1 MFQYTIFVY
10 VERAIVSCVAFPI
23 FPIVKVWLNGR
34 HRLVTSGLVL
44 RSNHIRKWHSENA
57 VKCFQQGYS
66 RTTCRSQVKVTLL
79 VLSSADCTISLTVLA
94 CKCGQLFATCRALL
108 SIVQSVLL
116 YILHSRWWSVA
127 LLCSVF
133 PSTQNRYLHTR
144 AAYLTVIVVC
154 HASRSMLIHVV
165 LQNTPIRLLSARSK
179 SHWVTPPL
187 VDSIEAPILHNY
199 YLQIPWQF
207 KHAVGTSL
215 CFWKCKQ
222 LHASWYW

>member
-1 MFQYTIFVY
+1 M
-10 VERAIVSCVAFPI
+10 
-23 FPIVKVWLNGR
+23 
-34 HRLVTSGLVL
+34 
-44 RSNHIRKWHSENA
+44 
-57 VKCFQQGYS
+57 FQQGYS

-94 CKCGQLFATCRALL
+94 CKCGQLFATCLALL

-116 YILHSRWWSVA
+116 YILHSRWWSIA

-144 AAYLTVIVVC
+144 AAYLAVIVIC
-154 HASRSMLIHVV
+154 HASGSMLIHVV
-165 LQNTPIRLLSARSK
+165 LQNMPIRLLTARSK

-187 VDSIEAPILHNY
+187 VDSIEAPMVHNY